1 MNSSF
6 DSWPSWLVSRL
17 SNDGVEDDEELE
29 GDVEGVEDDDGVEG
43 DVEGVVEDC
52 AQATTGA
59 LRTTRNDARQRD
71 FIAVSLDRSGPA
83 EQAANARDTSPLT
96 RNDAASSR
104 ADT

>member
-1 MNSSF
+1 LNSSF
-6 DSWPSWLVSRL
+6 DNTPSWLVSRL

-59 LRTTRNDARQRD
+59 LKTTSND
-71 FIAVSLDRSGPA
+71 
-83 EQAANARDTSPLT
+83 T
-96 RNDAASSR
+96 RK
-104 ADT
+104 